1 MLRSAPVTRLLG
13 GIVMAS
19 RIVHLQVIA
28 LFICGACGILASTSA
43 EATSGHLAAF
53 NAAYPGSTTGS
64 SAWSS
69 SPSNASCMTCHGI
82 GASGGP
88 SFGSFNR
95 YGAALSALGSG
106 RPIAERLASVQG
118 NDSDG
123 EGHTNLEEINANAQP
138 GWCTAA
144 APGCNNNGFAAP
156 SSVALLDPAA
166 ANQVPTANPG
176 GPYSAT
182 VGTPVNFDGS
192 GSIDPDGSIASYAW
206 TFGDGSSGSGIRP
219 SATYA
224 NAGSFT
230 VTLTVTDDRGASS
243 QPVTTTVTVNVGQQ
257 PPTASPGGPYAGTIN
272 QQVAFDGT
280 GSSDPDGSVVSYA
293 WMFGDGNSGT
303 GPTPTHIYTTG
314 GAFTVTLTVTDN
326 DNLNDA
332 STTTANI
339 TDGSG
344 VQPPVANAGGPYAGN
359 TGIGIQLDGSG
370 SVDPDG
376 TIAAYDWDFGDGSR
390 ASGARPVHAYAAAGL
405 YTVTLVV
412 TDNVGQQGTA
422 STTAD
427 VTDAP
432 NRAPVADPGGP
443 YSAEPGTPVSF
454 DGSGSS
460 DADGTVASYAW
471 DFGDGN
477 VGSGSATTHAYSAAG
492 TYTVTLTVTDDLGL
506 DSAAASTQATIR
518 QVTGGAALYDEN
530 CAACHGDPWGGPAV
544 DTDLAG
550 MKRVAGARACSIEG
564 AIFGTSV
571 FPDGVPD
578 MVGFGNQQLSP
589 DEVAAIADY
598 LGSRDVGGEQRYIAA
613 CAGCHGNDARGG
625 RVDES
630 VVGENAEEIG
640 SAIREE
646 RTMQFL
652 SCLPP
657 SDLELMGAFLA
668 GGGAGWCGERED
680 DCDDDG
686 RRDDVDD
693 DDDND
698 GMPDD
703 YEESKGF
710 NPRDPA
716 DAKQDADRD
725 GKTNVAEYRAGT
737 DPLDPSS
744 TPSDSSGGV
753 GSVGAASLLGLLLIW
768 LAGQRRRPVAPATQV
783 KRHRSS

>member
-1 MLRSAPVTRLLG
+1 MASPIRLL
-13 GIVMAS
+13 
-19 RIVHLQVIA
+19 RVIA
-28 LFICGACGILASTSA
+28 LAIGGACGFLAATSA
-43 EATSGHLAAF
+43 GATSDNLAAF

-64 SAWSS
+64 SAWDSTS
-69 SPSNASCMTCHGI
+69 SNASCMTCHGV
-82 GASGGP
+82 GSSGGP
-88 SFGSFNR
+88 SYGSFNR

-106 RPIAERLASVQG
+106 RPIADRLAAVQG
-118 NDSDG
+118 SDSDG

-144 APGCNNNGFAAP
+144 APGCNNNGFTAP
-156 SSVALLDPAA
+156 SSAALLDPAA

-182 VGTPVNFDGS
+182 VGTPVTFDGS
-192 GSIDPDGSIASYAW
+192 GSIDPDGSITSYAW
-206 TFGDGSSGSGIRP
+206 TFGDGSSGSGIQP

-293 WMFGDGNSGT
+293 WRFGDGNSGT

-326 DNLNDA
+326 DNLTGT

-370 SVDPDG
+370 SADPDG

-390 ASGARPVHAYAAAGL
+390 ASGARPMHAYAAAGL

-506 DSAAASTQATIR
+506 DSAAVSTQATIR
-518 QVTGGAALYDEN
+518 QVTGGAALYDTN
-530 CAACHGDPWGGPAV
+530 CAVCHGDPWGGPAV

-550 MKRVAGARACSIEG
+550 TKRVAGARACSIEG

-646 RTMQFL
+646 HTMQFL

-668 GGGAGWCGERED
+668 GGGAGWCSERED

-686 RRDDVDD
+686 RSDDVDT

-698 GMPDD
+698 GMPDE

-744 TPSDSSGGV
+744 TPRDSSGGV

-783 KRHRSS
+783 KGPRSR

>member
-1 MLRSAPVTRLLG
+1 MASPIRILKVIAVAILGAG
-13 GIVMAS
+13 GILVA
-19 RIVHLQVIA
+19 
-28 LFICGACGILASTSA
+28 TSA
-43 EATSGHLAAF
+43 GANSGNLAAF

-64 SAWSS
+64 SAWNST
-69 SPSNASCMTCHGI
+69 PSNAACMTCHGV
-82 GASGGP
+82 GSSGGP
-88 SFGSFNR
+88 SYGSFNR

-106 RPIAERLASVQG
+106 RPIAERLAAVESS
-118 NDSDG
+118 DSDG

-138 GWCTAA
+138 GWCVST
-144 APGCNNNGFAAP
+144 APGCDNNGFTPP
-156 SSVALLDPAA
+156 SSAALLDPAV

-182 VGTPVNFDGS
+182 VGTPVTFDGS

-206 TFGDGSSGSGIRP
+206 TFGDGSSGSGVRP

-224 NAGSFT
+224 SAGNFT

-257 PPTASPGGPYAGTIN
+257 PPTASAGGPYSGTVN

-293 WMFGDGNSGT
+293 WRFGDGNSGT
-303 GPTPTHIYTTG
+303 GPTPTHSYAAG

-326 DNLNDA
+326 DNLTGT

-359 TGIGIQLDGSG
+359 TGIGIQMDGSG
-370 SVDPDG
+370 SADPDG
-376 TIAAYDWDFGDGSR
+376 TITAYDWDLGDGSR
-390 ASGARPVHAYAAAGL
+390 ASVARPVHAYAAAGL

-412 TDNVGQQGTA
+412 TDNAGQQGTA

-427 VTDAP
+427 VTDVP

-460 DADGTVASYAW
+460 DADGSVASYAW

-477 VGSGSATTHAYSAAG
+477 VGSGSAPTHAYAAAG

-506 DSAAASTQATIR
+506 DSAAVSTQATIR
-518 QVTGGAALYDEN
+518 QVTGGAALYDAN
-530 CAACHGDPWGGPAV
+530 CAGCHGDPWNGPAV
-544 DTDLAG
+544 DADLAG
-550 MKRVAGARACSIEG
+550 TKRVAGARVCSIEG

-578 MVGFGNQQLSP
+578 MVGFGNQRLSP
-589 DEVAAIADY
+589 EEVAAIADY
-598 LGSRDVGGEQRYIAA
+598 LDSRDVSGEQHYIAA
-613 CAGCHGNDARGG
+613 CAGCHGTDARGG
-625 RVDES
+625 RVDKS
-630 VVGENAEEIG
+630 VVGENATGIG

-646 RTMQFL
+646 PTMQFL
-652 SCLPP
+652 SCLPS
-657 SDLELMGAFLA
+657 SDLDLMAAFLTD
-668 GGGAGWCGERED
+668 GGAGWCSEREN

-686 RRDDVDD
+686 RSDDVDD

-698 GMPDD
+698 GMPDV

-716 DAKQDADRD
+716 DANQDANR
-725 GKTNVAEYRAGT
+725 E
-737 DPLDPSS
+737 
-744 TPSDSSGGV
+744 
-753 GSVGAASLLGLLLIW
+753 
-768 LAGQRRRPVAPATQV
+768 
-783 KRHRSS
+783 